1 MYEPKPYILEEAIK
15 KDIQIII
22 FMNTLLNKVVYD
34 QQDTPPTKGIDPK
47 QYGVDVLPYYLPSSD
62 NDTTLVFEAKFES
75 GNLRRAIQILEYE
88 YQLILRAD
96 WNTTS
101 HTQWFYFSV
110 ANTRKDAEYKFMII
124 NLMKPDSLYNSGMK
138 PLFYS
143 ERQAREKGIG
153 WYRDGFDVC
162 YYQNNLKRKNGEF
175 FHTLTFSVKFPCTRC
190 PTQTTTTRSTSH
202 TATPTPTH
210 GCRAS

>member
-1 MYEPKPYILEEAIK
+1 VYEPKAYILEEAIK

-34 QQDTPPTKGIDPK
+34 QQEPAPTRTLSPK
-47 QYGVDVLPYYLPSSD
+47 NYDVDLLPYYLPSSA
-62 NDTTLVFEAKFES
+62 NDTTLIFEARFET
-75 GNLRRAIQILEYE
+75 GNLRRAIQILEFE
-88 YQLILRAD
+88 YQIILQAD

-110 ANTRKDAEYKFMII
+110 ANTRKDVEYKFMII

-143 ERQAREKGIG
+143 
-153 WYRDGFDVC
+153 
-162 YYQNNLKRKNGEF
+162 
-175 FHTLTFSVKFPCTRC
+175 
-190 PTQTTTTRSTSH
+190 
-202 TATPTPTH
+202 
-210 GCRAS
+210 

>member
-1 MYEPKPYILEEAIK
+1 M
-15 KDIQIII
+15 
-22 FMNTLLNKVVYD
+22 
-34 QQDTPPTKGIDPK
+34 
-47 QYGVDVLPYYLPSSD
+47 
-62 NDTTLVFEAKFES
+62 FEARFES

-96 WNTTS
+96 WNTTA

-110 ANTRKDAEYKFMII
+110 TNTRKDVEYKFMII

-143 ERQAREKGIG
+143 ERLAKEKGCG

-162 YYQNNLKRKNGEF
+162 YYQNNLKRKSGEF
-175 FHTLTFSVKFPCTRC
+175 FHTLTFSVKFPCNSIL
-190 PTQTTTTRSTSH
+190 TQMTMIQSISL
-202 TATPTPTH
+202 TAILTPGRDYNP
-210 GCRAS
+210 S